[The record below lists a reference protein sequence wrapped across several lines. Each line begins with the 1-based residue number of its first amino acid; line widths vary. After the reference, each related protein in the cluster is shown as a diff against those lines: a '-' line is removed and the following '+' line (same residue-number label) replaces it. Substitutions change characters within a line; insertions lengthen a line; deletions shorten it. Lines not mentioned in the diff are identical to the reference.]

1 MPYALC
7 LVPKRRRDASKRTR
21 NRSAGALLA
30 LCLMPYVL
38 CLMPYALC
46 LNAGETPLSAHAT
59 ALQERSLEKLQ
70 GKIGTPFT

>member
-7 LVPKRRRDASKRTR
+7 LNAGETPLSAHATALQE
-21 NRSAGALLA
+21 RSL
-30 LCLMPYVL
+30 PYVL

-59 ALQERSLEKLQ
+59 ALKERSLEKLQ